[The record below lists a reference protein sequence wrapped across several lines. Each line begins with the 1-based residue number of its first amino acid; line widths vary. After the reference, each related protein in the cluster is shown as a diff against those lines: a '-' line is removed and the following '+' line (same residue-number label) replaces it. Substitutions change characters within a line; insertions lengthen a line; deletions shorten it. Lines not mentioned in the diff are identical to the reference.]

1 MRVIAGEGIEVSHSS
16 YSQGI
21 VHGST
26 LYVSGQTGFDPFAAE
41 VDDGGFA
48 AQAQRAIENLLS
60 VAAAAGA
67 SATDALRVNIHL
79 ADLDDFGSFDEVYRR
94 YFSEPYPTRVT
105 VGSQLIPGLLIE
117 VDGVFAVPD
126 DADDEGAPA

>member
-1 MRVIAGEGIEVSHSS
+1 MRVISGEGIEVSHSS

-21 VHGST
+21 VHDST
-26 LYVSGQTGFDPFAAE
+26 LYVSGQTGFDPFGAG

-48 AQAQRAIENLLS
+48 AQAERAIENLLS

-67 SATDALRVNIHL
+67 RATDALRVNVHL

-117 VDGVFAVPD
+117 IDGLFAVPD
-126 DADDEGAPA
+126 GADGEDSLA